1 MRYLKKSAE
10 LLIGKAGSQN
20 KINLRNG
27 YDLSDHT
34 TVLAMSTYRCDG
46 NEEEFLSICAT
57 REQLEQ
63 IKSAINNYL
72 LKPEIESSKQVNKTD
87 NKDSTPFKLN
97 PIRVM
102 SMKVGAEKWEARTRI
117 FNGISD
123 GLVDLIA
130 TADSEE
136 AAREELDKKFENFA
150 KPMTNFIKF
159 MSQAS

>member
-27 YDLSDHT
+27 HDLSGHT
-34 TVLAMSTYRCDG
+34 TVLAVSTYRCDG

-72 LKPEIESSKQVNKTD
+72 LKPEIESSKQVNKID
-87 NKDSTPFKLN
+87 DKDYTSFKLN

-117 FNGISD
+117 FNGIND
-123 GLVDLIA
+123 GLTDLIA
-130 TADSEE
+130 TGDSEE

-150 KPMTNFIKF
+150 KVMTNFIKF